1 MSEEVNRDSF
11 RTIEEILQMN
21 QRNVNKLR
29 RELDAEVD
37 SIETIDG
44 HENAMKADMVNTEQK
59 KHDFIKEIKSG
70 LIHDIKRNQ
79 GIKTITPKE
88 SPINKFFRGL
98 FTKF

>member
-44 HENAMKADMVNTEQK
+44 HENAMKADMVNT
-59 KHDFIKEIKSG
+59 
-70 LIHDIKRNQ
+70 
-79 GIKTITPKE
+79 
-88 SPINKFFRGL
+88 
-98 FTKF
+98 